1 MMSNNLVKVEDD
13 FQEENE
19 INIYDLINIFLKNIK
34 LFVIVS
40 ILGVVISCIYVAK
53 RIIFDKNNTIYINYT
68 LNYQEINSYIGKD
81 IYYPKKSP
89 KEILLD
95 NKYIEL
101 LFENPELKALY
112 EEKVKKDRD
121 SIDTKRQF
129 LINNKILETSSIKE
143 LTKNEAEK
151 ELLEKTEKTLFK
163 NLTLYAEGLKQGI
176 EQFKQNER
184 KAEAGLYPYN
194 NLLYQ
199 LPKWF
204 NDESILFETQTEINF
219 LQKKESMNL
228 FAVILIGG
236 ILLTAGYYTLSFMS
250 QSKKTK

>member
-1 MMSNNLVKVEDD
+1 MSNTADKEAYLKKK
-13 FQEENE
+13 QELLEE
-19 INIYDLINIFLKNIK
+19 LK
-34 LFVIVS
+34 
-40 ILGVVISCIYVAK
+40 K
-53 RIIFDKNNTIYINYT
+53 RKKQIIFQLKERYE
-68 LNYQEINSYIGKD
+68 LR
-81 IYYPKKSP
+81 KKVIP
-89 KEILLD
+89 
-95 NKYIEL
+95 
-101 LFENPELKALY
+101 
-112 EEKVKKDRD
+112 
-121 SIDTKRQF
+121 
-129 LINNKILETSSIKE
+129 
-143 LTKNEAEK
+143 KNEAEK

-204 NDESILFETQTEINF
+204 NDESNLFENQTEINF

>member
-1 MMSNNLVKVEDD
+1 MSNTADKEAYLKKK
-13 FQEENE
+13 QELLEE
-19 INIYDLINIFLKNIK
+19 LK
-34 LFVIVS
+34 
-40 ILGVVISCIYVAK
+40 K
-53 RIIFDKNNTIYINYT
+53 RKKQIIFQLKERYE
-68 LNYQEINSYIGKD
+68 QR
-81 IYYPKKSP
+81 KKVIP
-89 KEILLD
+89 
-95 NKYIEL
+95 
-101 LFENPELKALY
+101 
-112 EEKVKKDRD
+112 
-121 SIDTKRQF
+121 
-129 LINNKILETSSIKE
+129 
-143 LTKNEAEK
+143 KNEAEK

-236 ILLTAGYYTLSFMS
+236 ILLTAGYYALSFIS

>member
-1 MMSNNLVKVEDD
+1 MSNTAEKEAYLKKK
-13 FQEENE
+13 QELLEE
-19 INIYDLINIFLKNIK
+19 LK
-34 LFVIVS
+34 
-40 ILGVVISCIYVAK
+40 K
-53 RIIFDKNNTIYINYT
+53 RKKQIIFQLKERYE
-68 LNYQEINSYIGKD
+68 QR
-81 IYYPKKSP
+81 KKVIP
-89 KEILLD
+89 
-95 NKYIEL
+95 
-101 LFENPELKALY
+101 
-112 EEKVKKDRD
+112 
-121 SIDTKRQF
+121 
-129 LINNKILETSSIKE
+129 
-143 LTKNEAEK
+143 KNEAEK

-204 NDESILFETQTEINF
+204 NDESNLFENQTEINF

>member
-1 MMSNNLVKVEDD
+1 MSNTADKEAYLKKK
-13 FQEENE
+13 QELLEE
-19 INIYDLINIFLKNIK
+19 LK
-34 LFVIVS
+34 
-40 ILGVVISCIYVAK
+40 K
-53 RIIFDKNNTIYINYT
+53 RKKQIIFQLKERYE
-68 LNYQEINSYIGKD
+68 QR
-81 IYYPKKSP
+81 KKVIP
-89 KEILLD
+89 
-95 NKYIEL
+95 
-101 LFENPELKALY
+101 
-112 EEKVKKDRD
+112 
-121 SIDTKRQF
+121 
-129 LINNKILETSSIKE
+129 
-143 LTKNEAEK
+143 KNEAEK

-184 KAEAGLYPYN
+184 KAEAGLYPYKD
-194 NLLYQ
+194 LLYQ

-204 NDESILFETQTEINF
+204 DDESILFETQTEINF

>member
-1 MMSNNLVKVEDD
+1 MSNTADKEAYLKKK
-13 FQEENE
+13 QELLDE
-19 INIYDLINIFLKNIK
+19 LK
-34 LFVIVS
+34 
-40 ILGVVISCIYVAK
+40 K
-53 RIIFDKNNTIYINYT
+53 RKKQIIFQLKERYE
-68 LNYQEINSYIGKD
+68 QR
-81 IYYPKKSP
+81 KKVIP
-89 KEILLD
+89 
-95 NKYIEL
+95 
-101 LFENPELKALY
+101 
-112 EEKVKKDRD
+112 
-121 SIDTKRQF
+121 
-129 LINNKILETSSIKE
+129 
-143 LTKNEAEK
+143 KNEAEK

-204 NDESILFETQTEINF
+204 NDESNLFENQTEINF

>member
-1 MMSNNLVKVEDD
+1 MSNTDD
-13 FQEENE
+13 KEAYLKKKQELLEE
-19 INIYDLINIFLKNIK
+19 LK
-34 LFVIVS
+34 
-40 ILGVVISCIYVAK
+40 K
-53 RIIFDKNNTIYINYT
+53 RKKQIIFQLKERYE
-68 LNYQEINSYIGKD
+68 QR
-81 IYYPKKSP
+81 KKVIP
-89 KEILLD
+89 
-95 NKYIEL
+95 
-101 LFENPELKALY
+101 
-112 EEKVKKDRD
+112 
-121 SIDTKRQF
+121 
-129 LINNKILETSSIKE
+129 
-143 LTKNEAEK
+143 KNEAEK

-184 KAEAGLYPYN
+184 KAEAGLYSYN

-204 NDESILFETQTEINF
+204 NDESTLFENQTEINF

>member
-1 MMSNNLVKVEDD
+1 MSNTADKEAYLKKK
-13 FQEENE
+13 QELLEE
-19 INIYDLINIFLKNIK
+19 LK
-34 LFVIVS
+34 
-40 ILGVVISCIYVAK
+40 K
-53 RIIFDKNNTIYINYT
+53 RKKQIIFQLKERYE
-68 LNYQEINSYIGKD
+68 QR
-81 IYYPKKSP
+81 KKVIP
-89 KEILLD
+89 
-95 NKYIEL
+95 
-101 LFENPELKALY
+101 
-112 EEKVKKDRD
+112 
-121 SIDTKRQF
+121 
-129 LINNKILETSSIKE
+129 
-143 LTKNEAEK
+143 KNEAEK

-204 NDESILFETQTEINF
+204 NDESNLFENQTEINF

-236 ILLTAGYYTLSFMS
+236 ILLTAGYYTLSFMY

>member
-1 MMSNNLVKVEDD
+1 MSNTADKEAYLKKK
-13 FQEENE
+13 QELLEE
-19 INIYDLINIFLKNIK
+19 LK
-34 LFVIVS
+34 
-40 ILGVVISCIYVAK
+40 K
-53 RIIFDKNNTIYINYT
+53 RKKQIIFQLKERYE
-68 LNYQEINSYIGKD
+68 Q
-81 IYYPKKSP
+81 KK
-89 KEILLD
+89 
-95 NKYIEL
+95 
-101 LFENPELKALY
+101 
-112 EEKVKKDRD
+112 KV
-121 SIDTKRQF
+121 IP
-129 LINNKILETSSIKE
+129 
-143 LTKNEAEK
+143 KNEAEK
-151 ELLEKTEKTLFK
+151 ELLEKTEKNLFK

>member
-1 MMSNNLVKVEDD
+1 MSNTADKEAYLNKK
-13 FQEENE
+13 QELLEE
-19 INIYDLINIFLKNIK
+19 LK
-34 LFVIVS
+34 
-40 ILGVVISCIYVAK
+40 K
-53 RIIFDKNNTIYINYT
+53 RKKQIIFQLKERYD
-68 LNYQEINSYIGKD
+68 QR
-81 IYYPKKSP
+81 KKVIP
-89 KEILLD
+89 
-95 NKYIEL
+95 
-101 LFENPELKALY
+101 
-112 EEKVKKDRD
+112 
-121 SIDTKRQF
+121 
-129 LINNKILETSSIKE
+129 
-143 LTKNEAEK
+143 KNEAEK

-204 NDESILFETQTEINF
+204 NDESNLFENQTEINF

>member
-1 MMSNNLVKVEDD
+1 MSNTADKEAYLKKK
-13 FQEENE
+13 QELLEE
-19 INIYDLINIFLKNIK
+19 LK
-34 LFVIVS
+34 
-40 ILGVVISCIYVAK
+40 K
-53 RIIFDKNNTIYINYT
+53 RKKQIIFQLKEKYE
-68 LNYQEINSYIGKD
+68 QR
-81 IYYPKKSP
+81 KKVIP
-89 KEILLD
+89 
-95 NKYIEL
+95 
-101 LFENPELKALY
+101 
-112 EEKVKKDRD
+112 
-121 SIDTKRQF
+121 
-129 LINNKILETSSIKE
+129 
-143 LTKNEAEK
+143 KNEAEK

>member
-1 MMSNNLVKVEDD
+1 MSNTADKEAYLKKK
-13 FQEENE
+13 QELLEE
-19 INIYDLINIFLKNIK
+19 LK
-34 LFVIVS
+34 
-40 ILGVVISCIYVAK
+40 K
-53 RIIFDKNNTIYINYT
+53 RKKQIIFQLKERYE
-68 LNYQEINSYIGKD
+68 QR
-81 IYYPKKSP
+81 KKVIP
-89 KEILLD
+89 
-95 NKYIEL
+95 
-101 LFENPELKALY
+101 
-112 EEKVKKDRD
+112 
-121 SIDTKRQF
+121 
-129 LINNKILETSSIKE
+129 
-143 LTKNEAEK
+143 KNEAEK

-163 NLTLYAEGLKQGI
+163 NLTISAEGLKQGI

-228 FAVILIGG
+228 
-236 ILLTAGYYTLSFMS
+236 S

>member
-1 MMSNNLVKVEDD
+1 MSNTADKEAYLKKK
-13 FQEENE
+13 QELLEE
-19 INIYDLINIFLKNIK
+19 LK
-34 LFVIVS
+34 
-40 ILGVVISCIYVAK
+40 K
-53 RIIFDKNNTIYINYT
+53 RKKQIIFQLKERYE
-68 LNYQEINSYIGKD
+68 QR
-81 IYYPKKSP
+81 KKVIP
-89 KEILLD
+89 
-95 NKYIEL
+95 
-101 LFENPELKALY
+101 
-112 EEKVKKDRD
+112 
-121 SIDTKRQF
+121 
-129 LINNKILETSSIKE
+129 
-143 LTKNEAEK
+143 KNEAEK

-184 KAEAGLYPYN
+184 KAEAGLYSYN

-204 NDESILFETQTEINF
+204 NDESTLFENQTEINF

-236 ILLTAGYYTLSFMS
+236 LLLTAGYYTLSLMS